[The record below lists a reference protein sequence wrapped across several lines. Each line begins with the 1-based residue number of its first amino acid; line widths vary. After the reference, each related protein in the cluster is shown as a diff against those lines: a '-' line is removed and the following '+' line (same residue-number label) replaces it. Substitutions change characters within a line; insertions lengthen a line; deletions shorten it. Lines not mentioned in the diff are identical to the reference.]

1 MPRLLLNAQ
10 PVDVAADST
19 ATLFDHAE
27 HLGIRVPTSCRKQ
40 GKCRECI
47 MEITTGAEHLSAPG
61 PEEQHLTAGFRLSC
75 RTRLAADA
83 PADAEVHAHT
93 MRRGTLR
100 VENEAYE
107 LPVHAAGFTPEPC
120 VTRDGERIL
129 LDGVEI
135 DRRPVSDPAH
145 GIALDIGTT
154 TVVLRL
160 LDLESGAL
168 VATSSFENPQRFG
181 GSDVMARIAFDTE
194 DKTRSLQR
202 TLLGYLNHAI
212 AELPVPADSIYEVV
226 IAGNSTMRDMFFRL
240 SVYTIGQSPY
250 QSLTEHEMA
259 EGKRD
264 STVLTTT
271 AKKLGLAVHPAARLY
286 GMPIMSGH
294 VGADTAA
301 CMLAADIQHEDRL
314 VAIMDIGT
322 NTELVLGNKDRVVA
336 ASCPAGP
343 AFEGGQI
350 SCGMPGLPGAIEK
363 VMMDDDE
370 EFTVSVIGGETET
383 PVGLCGS
390 GLVSLL
396 SELVRGDRMN
406 RLGRFEFDEEPIEV
420 APGVTFS
427 EADVNNLAQ
436 AKGANVAGLQIIF
449 EHFGI
454 SADQLDVFYL
464 AGGFGRH
471 LDLEASK
478 RIGLIPDIPDAK
490 IRRVGNA
497 AVEGACIALLS
508 KTKRTELEAL
518 VRRVE
523 HCRLET
529 HPHFFDVFVEGCQFA
544 PFQST
549 PTNEFS

>member
-10 PVDVAADST
+10 PIDIAADST

-27 HLGIRVPTSCRKQ
+27 QLGLRVPTSCRKQ
-40 GKCRECI
+40 GKCKECI
-47 MEITTGAEHLSAPG
+47 MEVTCGAEFLSAPG
-61 PEEQHLTAGFRLSC
+61 PEEAHLTEGFRLSC
-75 RTRLAADA
+75 RTRLVPDA

-107 LPVHAAGFTPEPC
+107 LPVHAAGFTPDPC
-120 VTRDGERIL
+120 VTRDGERVL

-135 DRRPVSDPAH
+135 DRRPVTEPAH

-160 LDLESGAL
+160 LNLETGAR
-168 VATSSFENPQRFG
+168 VATTSFENPQRFG
-181 GSDVMARIAFDTE
+181 GSDVMARIAYDTE

-271 AKKLGLAVHPAARLY
+271 AKKLGLGVHPAARLY
-286 GMPIMSGH
+286 GLPIMSGH

-322 NTELVLGNKDRVVA
+322 NTELVLGNKDRVIA

-363 VMMDDDE
+363 VVMTDDE
-370 EFTVSVIGGETET
+370 DFAISVIGGETET
-383 PVGLCGS
+383 PVGVCGS

-396 SELVRGDRMN
+396 SELLRGDRMN
-406 RLGRFEFDEEPIEV
+406 RLGRFEWDEEPIAI

-454 SADQLDVFYL
+454 SAEQLDIFYL

-471 LDLEASK
+471 LDLDASR
-478 RIGLIPDIPDAK
+478 RIGLIPDIPTEK

-508 KTKRTELEAL
+508 KTKRRELEQL

-544 PFQST
+544 PFHPT
-549 PTNEFS
+549 PSL

>member
-1 MPRLLLNAQ
+1 MPTLHLNAQ
-10 PVDVAADST
+10 PLDVVAGST

-27 HLGIRVPTSCRKQ
+27 QLGIRVPTSCRKQ
-40 GKCRECI
+40 GKCKECI
-47 MEITTGAEHLSAPG
+47 MEVTGGGEFLTAPR
-61 PEEQHLTAGFRLSC
+61 PEEEHLTAGFRLSC
-75 RTRLAADA
+75 RARLAPDA

-100 VENEAYE
+100 VENQAYE
-107 LPVHAAGFTPEPC
+107 LPVHATGFTPDPC
-120 VTRDGERIL
+120 VTRDGERVL

-135 DRRPVSDPAH
+135 DRRPLTEPAH

-160 LDLESGAL
+160 LNLETGEL

-181 GSDVMARIAFDTE
+181 GSDVMARIAYDTE

-202 TLLGYLNHAI
+202 TLLGYLNQAI
-212 AELPVPADSIYEVV
+212 ADLPVPADSIYEVV
-226 IAGNSTMRDMFFRL
+226 IAGNSTMRDLFFRL

-259 EGKRD
+259 KGQRD

-286 GMPIMSGH
+286 GLPIMSGH

-301 CMLAADIQHEDRL
+301 CMLAADLAHEDRL

-322 NTELVLGNKDRVVA
+322 NTELVLGHKDRVVV

-363 VMMDDDE
+363 VVMRDDE
-370 EFTVSVIGGETET
+370 SFEVSVIGGEAEP

-396 SELVRGDRMN
+396 AELVRTDRMN

-420 APGVTFS
+420 APGITFS

-454 SADQLDVFYL
+454 TAEQLEVFYL

-471 LDLEASK
+471 LDLDASK
-478 RIGLIPDIPDAK
+478 RIGLIPDLPAGK

-508 KTKRTELEAL
+508 RTKRAELEQL

-544 PFQST
+544 PIGS
-549 PTNEFS
+549 PPAA